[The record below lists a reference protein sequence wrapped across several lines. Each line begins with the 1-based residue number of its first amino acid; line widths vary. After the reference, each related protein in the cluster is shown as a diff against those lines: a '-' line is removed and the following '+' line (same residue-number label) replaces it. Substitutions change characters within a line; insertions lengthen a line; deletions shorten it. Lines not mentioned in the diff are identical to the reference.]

1 MSDRAFKVM
10 VWVTAVLI
18 CIVFWVQ
25 VGKWAFRWYE
35 GEMNS
40 IHFELQQIDKKVDKS
55 LELYRDLREDRDA
68 ETE

>member
-1 MSDRAFKVM
+1 MSDRAFKLL
-10 VWVTAVLI
+10 VWSTALLL
-18 CIVFWVQ
+18 CLVFWVQ
-25 VGKWAFRWYE
+25 VFKFAFRWYE